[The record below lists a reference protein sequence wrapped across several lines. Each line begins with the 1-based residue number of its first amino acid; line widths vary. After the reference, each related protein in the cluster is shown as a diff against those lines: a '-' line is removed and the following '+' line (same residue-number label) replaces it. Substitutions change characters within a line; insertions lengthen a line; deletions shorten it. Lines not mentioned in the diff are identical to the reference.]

1 MGFGSGAS
9 TSSHINSHCFTPGT
23 ESQFNAGKRP
33 SPPAMYSGDSVAG
46 LAPQSGDVIWMVGS
60 GNEANWGLLTNVLAS
75 RPLALAKSQLAA
87 TSTYLSIFS
96 LSIIASK

>member
-23 ESQFNAGKRP
+23 ESHSNPGKRP

-60 GNEANWGLLTNVLAS
+60 GYEANGGPFVNVLAS
-75 RPLALAKSQLAA
+75 RPLALAKSQLAV
-87 TSTYLSIFS
+87 TSTYLSIFNF
-96 LSIIASK
+96 